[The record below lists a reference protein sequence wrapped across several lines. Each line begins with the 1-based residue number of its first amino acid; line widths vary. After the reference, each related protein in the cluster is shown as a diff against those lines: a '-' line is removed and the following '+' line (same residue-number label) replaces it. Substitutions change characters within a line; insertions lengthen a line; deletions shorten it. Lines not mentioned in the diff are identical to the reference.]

1 MNIAILVNNIENNTN
16 GGDTIARLN
25 LNTAEYRTNLNRLSD
40 YLGALAS
47 GNVSGVSGTNKCIV
61 GGFTN
66 AYGTITLAS
75 TGPVATNTFSL
86 NSVTFTAIAAKTG
99 TYSRTGST
107 ITVSITSHGLSNGQ
121 SVYLDFTSGTATD
134 KVYVI
139 TLVDSGSYTV
149 VDSDSGSTSGNVT
162 QSTGTQFSIG
172 GSLTATAANIAGSI
186 NASVSD
192 KISGVVTASAS
203 GAVVTITANAPGK
216 LGNGNSLVIGTMA
229 NSTIVDFA
237 SSTTKGIEVQNVSF

>member
-25 LNTAEYRTNLNRLSD
+25 LKTAEYRTNLNRLSD

-86 NSVTFTAIAAKTG
+86 NSVTFTARASGATG
-99 TYSRTGST
+99 NEYN
-107 ITVSITSHGLSNGQ
+107 L
-121 SVYLDFTSGTATD
+121 
-134 KVYVI
+134 
-139 TLVDSGSYTV
+139 
-149 VDSDSGSTSGNVT
+149 
-162 QSTGTQFSIG
+162 G
-172 GSLTATAANIAGSI
+172 GSLAATATNIANAI
-186 NASVSD
+186 NASTSD